1 MESIPADLLEILVC
15 PETHQKVTEAPAELI
30 ERMAA
35 LQAAGKLKTRGGEP
49 VKDPIRHA
57 LLRED
62 GKIAYPVVEGIP
74 VMIVEE
80 GIVLE

>member
-15 PETHQKVTEAPAELI
+15 PETHQRVKEAPAELI
-30 ERMAA
+30 ERLSV

-49 VKDPIRHA
+49 VKEPVRQA

-62 GKIAYPVVEGIP
+62 GKVAYLVIEGIP

-80 GIVLE
+80 GIAVE